1 MTTQRRSPS
10 PPSTPEAASIL
21 EALLAEHGPELR
33 RQAARHAPAPEY
45 AEDALQD
52 ACCQLLRCY
61 QGPPGLDA
69 LRWMMTTT
77 KRCAWAIARRDRR
90 QPQLSLS
97 TTDAIEPGEEGA
109 VVSAGDDRL
118 SPDALV
124 ERAERHRLACL
135 AMARLKPDQRTALLM
150 LGIGLS
156 YREIG
161 RLRGWTY
168 TKVNRCVTEGRAT
181 LRRDRRRG

>member
-10 PPSTPEAASIL
+10 PQTTNEPARIL
-21 EALLAEHGPELR
+21 EALLAEHGTELR
-33 RQAARHAPAPEY
+33 RQAARHAGPEH

-77 KRCAWAIARRDRR
+77 KRCAWATARRERR
-90 QPQLSLS
+90 PRLPLS
-97 TTDAIEPGEEGA
+97 TTDALEADPTTETVAVADERPG
-109 VVSAGDDRL
+109 
-118 SPDALV
+118 PDAL
-124 ERAERHRLACL
+124 AERHDHHAWAC
-135 AMARLKPDQRTALLM
+135 ASIARLKPDERTALVLFG
-150 LGIGLS
+150 LGCS

-161 RLRGWTY
+161 ELRGWTY
-168 TKVNRCVTEGRAT
+168 TKVNRCINEGRSA
-181 LRRDRRRG
+181 LRTDRI